1 MVVKHSLLLGVLEI
15 RETDAGRVDDHA
27 RPAHGPDGTPRGPAG
42 LVEGVAIR
50 LVLIRGHRS

>member
-1 MVVKHSLLLGVLEI
+1 MSELLGVLEI
-15 RETDAGRVDDHA
+15 RETDAGRVDDDAPELPTARTALHA
-27 RPAHGPDGTPRGPAG
+27 TPAG